1 MQHIMLCKLIVL
13 LLNPGCTGYGGT
25 ILSQTRQLT
34 SEAIIEGE
42 DYLMNKIIRKIAV
55 AAIMAGCVGILSTGV
70 FADSLLKQ
78 GSRGN
83 EVYSLQN
90 KLKSISYANFNSTGY
105 YGVMTREAVRSYQRD
120 NGLVA
125 DGIAGYWTLMKLG
138 MVNVNS
144 YLKYGNRGSNVVKLQ
159 NALNNKGFSSG
170 KADGIFGYKTYNA
183 VISFQKVNG
192 LTQDGVAGP
201 FTQTKLYK
209 TAAVSTS
216 RGVSATEYS
225 STDLYWMSRII
236 NAEAEAEP
244 YLGKVAVGNVI
255 INRVN
260 SSEFPNTVKGV
271 IFEYYEGIPQFSPV
285 AIGTIYNTPNEDSIN
300 AAKEVFSGS
309 KPVGASTY
317 FFNPDKSP
325 GYWIVKNKT
334 YVTRIGNH
342 VFYK

>member
-1 MQHIMLCKLIVL
+1 
-13 LLNPGCTGYGGT
+13 
-25 ILSQTRQLT
+25 
-34 SEAIIEGE
+34 
-42 DYLMNKIIRKIAV
+42 MNKIIRKIAV

-78 GSRGN
+78 GSRGS

-90 KLKSISYANFNSTGY
+90 KLKSVSYANFNSTGY

-125 DGIAGYWTLMKLG
+125 DGIAGYWTLMKLR

-144 YLKYGNRGSNVVKLQ
+144 YLQYGSRGSGVVKLQ
-159 NALNNKGFSSG
+159 NALNSKGFSAG
-170 KADGIFGYKTYNA
+170 NADGIFGYKTYSA
-183 VISFQKVNG
+183 VINFQKANG

-201 FTQTKLYK
+201 ITQTKLYE
-209 TAAVSTS
+209 TTTVASTS
-216 RGVSATEYS
+216 RGASTTEYTS
-225 STDLYWMSRII
+225 NDLYWMSRII
-236 NAEAEAEP
+236 NAEAESEP

-285 AIGTIYNTPNEDSIN
+285 AEGTIYNAPNEDSIK
-300 AAKEVFSGS
+300 AAKEALSGS

-317 FFNPDKSP
+317 FFNPDKAS